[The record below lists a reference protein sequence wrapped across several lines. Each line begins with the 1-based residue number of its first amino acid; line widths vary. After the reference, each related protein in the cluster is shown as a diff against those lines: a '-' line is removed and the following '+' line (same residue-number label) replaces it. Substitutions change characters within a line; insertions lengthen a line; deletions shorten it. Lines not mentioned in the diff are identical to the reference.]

1 MKFYCQKKT
10 LTDNNIENE
19 RANLESKKEIVK
31 DKCEVDKTCEE
42 NTHLEKESDHNSTEN
57 IASESDE
64 LNEKIP
70 IAGDTS
76 TDNTVES
83 ENVLFQNLRNTTTES
98 VNGDNLYVEDPLA
111 GDHIENLETDDDNRE
126 ETVNDTGEEVLE
138 KDDQYEDSSESYTVI
153 SGQNSHSEDVNI
165 GVYDENQK
173 KKFVAQDMNES
184 FHKHCP
190 IQVETK
196 NNRNTDLKYGR
207 RSIRKRKS
215 I

>member
-1 MKFYCQKKT
+1 MEHEEGYDETTNSNKNIVAENNEPIVEILLQEKT

-70 IAGDTS
+70 IVGDTS

-111 GDHIENLETDDDNRE
+111 GDHIENLKTDDDNRE
-126 ETVNDTGEEVLE
+126 ETVNDTKEEGLE
-138 KDDQYEDSSESYTVI
+138 KDDQNEDSSVI
-153 SGQNSHSEDVNI
+153 SDQSFHPEEDNI
-165 GVYDENQK
+165 EVYD
-173 KKFVAQDMNES
+173 
-184 FHKHCP
+184 
-190 IQVETK
+190 
-196 NNRNTDLKYGR
+196 
-207 RSIRKRKS
+207 
-215 I
+215 